1 MSTIAPGLSEQESV
15 SRRCGGQ
22 EVKKVAVQARK
33 ALTQANMARMLLAI
47 SVVTRDMAEQIIQA
61 DDQSQFK
68 EGGMNHEP
76 YERPFRV
83 RQ

>member
-1 MSTIAPGLSEQESV
+1 
-15 SRRCGGQ
+15 
-22 EVKKVAVQARK
+22 
-33 ALTQANMARMLLAI
+33 MARMLLAI

-83 RQ
+83 HQ